1 MQPKFPLGRTV
12 MTGGLSYQLAEE
24 YPDQETAMVLLP
36 VFQRHQSG
44 DWGDMSTGDV
54 TLNDLAV
61 KGKGRLMSAYAT
73 RKGTK
78 FWIITEWDRSVTTA
92 LLPNEY

>member
-1 MQPKFPLGRTV
+1 MQPKFALGRTV
-12 MTGGLSYQLAEE
+12 MTSGLSHQLARE
-24 YPDQETAMVLLP
+24 YPDQEPSMVLLP
-36 VFQRHQSG
+36 FVQRHQSG
-44 DWGDMSTGDV
+44 DWGNMPAEDV

-61 KGKGRLMSAYAT
+61 EHQGRLMSAYTT

-92 LLPNEY
+92 LLPDDY